1 MAKLSQKNNI
11 LTPCRFIFRTLTWAN
26 RSWFKPLKHHMCT
39 DVSIAIISI
48 ELAVLPSIAK
58 YCQVLPSIASTA
70 SIAKYIHMS
79 QSILLKTSL
88 TRQTRQ
94 HRELF
99 QRAAGE
105 WSTIISLNCL
115 SSHTL
120 SICWKSQRWGIS
132 LLFPQRR
139 SSLCVKSY
147 PLQQISLLCS
157 FIFLTGICHGTDKSK
172 S

>member
-1 MAKLSQKNNI
+1 MNSSKNGQKSNGKTFTKNNI

-48 ELAVLPSIAK
+48 ELA
-58 YCQVLPSIASTA
+58 VLPSIASTA

-147 PLQQISLLCS
+147 LLQQISLLCS
-157 FIFLTGICHGTDKSK
+157 FIFLTGICNGTDKSK